1 MTRSSIRRTKSGAF
15 STTMKCTTRA
25 TLHRDSQSEEA
36 NPDVLEGLTKP
47 KADSNKKLG
56 KSRSSS
62 VFSGQEKNLAPLSD
76 DEGFGS
82 PTILPAV
89 PPIIARPHQR
99 LTQVALFVN
108 AMLHLHKGMESLVQQ
123 GSKPEDLGRKP
134 EGIREGVFL
143 ADFSQMLVG
152 GVADSQTRSK
162 PLKYPP
168 NCPENRLFRP
178 KFHLSFSQI
187 LQKPW
192 GGWVGKHIWERSS
205 KKAGFFYTFPRNME
219 TSL

>member
-25 TLHRDSQSEEA
+25 TLYRDSQSEEA

-47 KADSNKKLG
+47 KSDSNKKLG

-89 PPIIARPHQR
+89 PPIIARPHHR

-123 GSKPEDLGRKP
+123 GSKPEDLGREP
-134 EGIREGVFL
+134 EGIREGAKKTFFL
-143 ADFSQMLVG
+143 GDFSQMLVG

-162 PLKYPP
+162 PT
-168 NCPENRLFRP
+168 
-178 KFHLSFSQI
+178 
-187 LQKPW
+187 QK
-192 GGWVGKHIWERSS
+192 KNKS
-205 KKAGFFYTFPRNME
+205 PRK
-219 TSL
+219 SPFQP

>member
-1 MTRSSIRRTKSGAF
+1 MFEYDREGPLTRSSIRRTKSGAF
-15 STTMKCTTRA
+15 STPMKYTTRA
-25 TLHRDSQSEEA
+25 TLYRDSQSEEA

-123 GSKPEDLGRKP
+123 GSKPEDLGREP

-152 GVADSQTRSK
+152 GVADSEIRSK
-162 PLKYPP
+162 HLKTSP
-168 NCPENRLFRP
+168 NHPRKSPFLT
-178 KFHLSFSQI
+178 
-187 LQKPW
+187 W
-192 GGWVGKHIWERSS
+192 GG
-205 KKAGFFYTFPRNME
+205 
-219 TSL
+219 

>member
-47 KADSNKKLG
+47 KSDSNKKLG

-123 GSKPEDLGRKP
+123 GSKPEDLGREP
-134 EGIREGVFL
+134 EGIREGVKKSF
-143 ADFSQMLVG
+143 FWEISPNCWWVG
-152 GVADSQTRSK
+152 WLIPKQGPNPSK
-162 PLKYPP
+162 PPQITPKIALFDP
-168 NCPENRLFRP
+168 NF
-178 KFHLSFSQI
+178 
-187 LQKPW
+187 
-192 GGWVGKHIWERSS
+192 
-205 KKAGFFYTFPRNME
+205 TF
-219 TSL
+219 